1 MVITRLCL
9 FVLLFACIAYSCK
22 ARRIYDDMEGA
33 SSDKHEEWKK
43 GDESDYHESDHSEKG
58 GKGEKGYKGDH
69 G

>member
-1 MVITRLCL
+1 MAKARNFL
-9 FVLLFACIAYSCK
+9 FVLLFAYIAYSCS
-22 ARRIYDDMEGA
+22 ARRISDDMEVA

-58 GKGEKGYKGDH
+58 EKGEKGYKGEH